1 MEFELSKAQLLLQDS
16 ARTFFK
22 RSCPMDKVRELWGT
36 PTAHDPGLWTE
47 MADQGWT
54 GITLP
59 EDRGGIGLGLVDLA
73 ALAEEMGRACLP
85 GPFLS
90 NFWATSLLLHADNA
104 NAAQPYLEAIA
115 EGKLIGTVAYLE
127 EGASWC
133 LDHVQAK
140 AEKQGDSLVFNG
152 TKMFVGDA
160 AATGLILCVA
170 RLGEGLVVAPIT
182 NSEEGVTLTATPGI
196 DEGRR
201 LYELGLKNV
210 KVSASSIVAMGNGAR
225 NAIERSI
232 AEASVFV
239 SAEAVGLMQWM
250 LETAVEYAKTRQQF
264 DKAIGSFQAVQHQ
277 CADML
282 MYTESARSAAYYAA
296 WALQEG
302 HPDAAKALTIAK
314 AYCSDAVRQTANH
327 CCQVHGGIG
336 FTWEHD
342 LHLYYKRAKS
352 AELLFGDASFH
363 REKLAALVL

>member
-1 MEFELSKAQLLLQDS
+1 MEFDLSKAQKLLQDS

-22 RSCPMDKVRELWGT
+22 RSCPTEKVRELISM
-36 PTAHDPGLWTE
+36 PTAHDPSLWTE

-54 GITLP
+54 GITLA
-59 EDRGGIGLGLVDLA
+59 EERGGIGLGLVDLA

-90 NFWATSLLLHADNA
+90 NFWATSLLAHADNA
-104 NAAQPYLEAIA
+104 NAADPFLEAIA

-133 LDHVQAK
+133 PNHVQAK
-140 AEKQGDSLVFNG
+140 AEKQGDALVLNG

-170 RLGEGLVVAPIT
+170 RMGDGLVVAPIT
-182 NSEEGVTLTATPGI
+182 QTQEGVTVTATPGI
-196 DEGRR
+196 DEGRK
-201 LYELGLKNV
+201 LYEIALKNV
-210 KVSASSIVAMGNGAR
+210 KVPASSIVALGKGAR
-225 NAIERSI
+225 DAIERSI

-239 SAEAVGLMQWM
+239 CAEAVGLMQWM

-264 DKAIGSFQAVQHQ
+264 DKPIGSFQAVQHQ

-296 WALQEG
+296 WTLQES
-302 HPDAAKALTIAK
+302 HPDADKALAIAK
-314 AYCSDAVRQTANH
+314 AYCSDAVRETANR

-352 AELLFGDASFH
+352 AELLFGDASSH
-363 REKLAALVL
+363 REKLASLVL